1 LDIEATGMDNTEYM
15 VCICIVASI
24 TALALSILL
33 PPQIGTSG
41 TVIEEEQMPYVN
53 DDKLKIELV
62 AEGLRHPTSMVF
74 LGQNDFLVLEKD
86 KGTVQRVTNG
96 IIHDKPLL
104 DLNVDNEGERGML
117 GISTMKSPNGRIF
130 VFLYY
135 TESSKDSGDTR
146 YTRTPAGNVLY
157 RYEFVGGRLINPTV
171 LFDFPESRHSA
182 HNGGK
187 ILTGP
192 DNNLYLVVGDGDSC
206 VDRSQK
212 INGKFVCS
220 DANLDYILNS
230 QISNVIN
237 GVGPS
242 GKGGILRMTADG
254 NAVGEGL
261 LSPDKP
267 LNMYYAYGIRNSFG
281 IAFDPLTGNLWD
293 TENGPGFGDEI
304 NLVVPGFNSGWLKVQ
319 GFWPVFTYNPVPIKK
334 GYFNHTSTNLAREL
348 VDFDGKGT
356 YKDPKFA
363 WNITVGPTALKFF
376 NSSKFGPHYE
386 NDLFVGDINKG
397 RIYHFDLSENRT
409 ELILEGDLK
418 DKVANS
424 NKESRDAIFAG
435 GFGGITDIQVGP
447 DGNLYVLSYPY
458 GKVFRII
465 SVGS

>member
-33 PPQIGTSG
+33 PPQIATSG

-117 GISTMKSPNGRIF
+117 GISTMKSPDGRIF

>member
-1 LDIEATGMDNTEYM
+1 MDNTEYM
-15 VCICIVASI
+15 ICICIVAFI

-41 TVIEEEQMPYVN
+41 TVIEDEQMPYVD
-53 DDKLKIELV
+53 DDKLKVELV

-117 GISTMKSPNGRIF
+117 GISTMKSSDGRIF

-157 RYEFVGGRLINPTV
+157 KYEFVGGRLTNPKV

-242 GKGGILRMTADG
+242 GNGGIFRMTVDG

-261 LSPDKP
+261 LGPDKP

-304 NLVVPGFNSGWLKVQ
+304 NLVIPGFNSGWLKVQ

-334 GYFNHTSTNLAREL
+334 GYFNQTSTNLAREL

-356 YKDPKFA
+356 YRDPKFA
-363 WNITVGPTALKFF
+363 WNITVGSTALKFF

-397 RIYHFDLSENRT
+397 RIYHFDLNENRT
-409 ELILEGDLK
+409 ELVLEGDLR

-424 NKESRDAIFAG
+424 NKESRDAIFAE
-435 GFGGITDIQVGP
+435 GFGGVTDIQVGP
-447 DGNLYVLSYPY
+447 DGYLYVLSFSHGTIY
-458 GKVFRII
+458 RILP
-465 SVGS
+465 VN

>member
-1 LDIEATGMDNTEYM
+1 MDNTEYM
-15 VCICIVASI
+15 ICICIVASI

-33 PPQIGTSG
+33 PPQIGTSS

-117 GISTMKSPNGRIF
+117 GISTMNSSDGRTF

-146 YTRTPAGNVLY
+146 YTKTPAGNVLY
-157 RYEFVGGRLINPTV
+157 KYEFVGGRLINPKV

-192 DNNLYLVVGDGDSC
+192 DKNLYLVVGDGDSC

-242 GKGGILRMTADG
+242 GKGGILRMTVDG

-261 LSPDKP
+261 LGPDKP

-319 GFWPVFTYNPVPIKK
+319 GFWPVFTYNPVP
-334 GYFNHTSTNLAREL
+334 Y
-348 VDFDGKGT
+348 
-356 YKDPKFA
+356 
-363 WNITVGPTALKFF
+363 
-376 NSSKFGPHYE
+376 
-386 NDLFVGDINKG
+386 
-397 RIYHFDLSENRT
+397 
-409 ELILEGDLK
+409 
-418 DKVANS
+418 
-424 NKESRDAIFAG
+424 
-435 GFGGITDIQVGP
+435 
-447 DGNLYVLSYPY
+447 
-458 GKVFRII
+458 
-465 SVGS
+465 

>member
-1 LDIEATGMDNTEYM
+1 LDIEATAMANVDY
-15 VCICIVASI
+15 VIFCCIVISI
-24 TALALSILL
+24 AAIALSILL
-33 PPQIGTSG
+33 PPQAGISG
-41 TVIEEEQMPYVN
+41 TVIEDEQIPYVN

-62 AEGLRHPTSMVF
+62 AEGLNHPTSMAF
-74 LGQNDFLVLEKD
+74 LGQNDFLVLDKD

-96 IIHDKPLL
+96 NIQYPPLL
-104 DLNVDNEGERGML
+104 DLNVDSEGERGML
-117 GISTMKSPNGRIF
+117 GISTMKSSDGRTF

-135 TESSKDSGDTR
+135 TESTIDGRDTR
-146 YTRTPAGNVLY
+146 YTKTPAGNVLY
-157 RYEFVGGRLINPTV
+157 KYEFLNGRLINPKI
-171 LFDFPESRHSA
+171 LYDFPESRHSA

-187 ILTGP
+187 LLTGP

-212 INGKFVCS
+212 INGKYVCS

-230 QISNVIN
+230 ESSNILN

-242 GKGGILRMTADG
+242 GKGGILRMTVDG
-254 NAVGEGL
+254 NAVGKGVL
-261 LSPDKP
+261 GQNKP
-267 LNMYYAYGIRNSFG
+267 LNLYYAYGIRNSFG

-304 NLVVPGFNSGWLKVQ
+304 NLVIPGFNSGWLKIQ

-334 GYFNHTSTNLAREL
+334 GYFNHTSTDFAHEL

-356 YKDPKFA
+356 YREPKFA

-376 NSSKFGPHYE
+376 NSTNFGPRYE

-397 RIYHFDLSENRT
+397 RIYHFDLSDNRT
-409 ELILEGDLK
+409 ELVLKGDLK
-418 DKVANS
+418 DKIANS

-435 GFGGITDIQVGP
+435 GIGGITDIQVGP

-458 GKVFRII
+458 GKIFRIEPI
-465 SVGS
+465 ES

>member
-1 LDIEATGMDNTEYM
+1 MDNTEYM
-15 VCICIVASI
+15 ICICIVASI

-117 GISTMKSPNGRIF
+117 GISTMKSSDGRTF

-157 RYEFVGGRLINPTV
+157 KYEFVGGRLINPKV

-192 DNNLYLVVGDGDSC
+192 DKNLYLVVGDGDSC

-242 GKGGILRMTADG
+242 GKGGILRMTVDG

-261 LSPDKP
+261 LGPDKP

-397 RIYHFDLSENRT
+397 RIYHFDLNENRT
-409 ELILEGDLK
+409 ELVLEGDLM

-458 GKVFRII
+458 GKIFRII